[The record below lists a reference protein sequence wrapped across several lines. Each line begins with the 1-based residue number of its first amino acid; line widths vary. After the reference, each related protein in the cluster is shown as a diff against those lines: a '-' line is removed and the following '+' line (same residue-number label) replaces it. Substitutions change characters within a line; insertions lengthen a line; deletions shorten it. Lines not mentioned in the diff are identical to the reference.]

1 MRILQALRA
10 CTLILLPLLAHGQQ
24 VSAPEPQP
32 AGISGSV
39 TDVQGAVIPNAAVL
53 LEGPAAA
60 DKATATTG
68 NDGLFAFND
77 LRPSV
82 AYHVTISANGFAEWS
97 SPPITLQQGQQLNL
111 SAVHLTI
118 SVVQTTVTAV
128 SPEEAATQ
136 EIKIAEKQRVL
147 GVFPNFYV
155 VYTPNPAP
163 LTTKTKYKL
172 AIRTT
177 YDPVNILGIAFFAA
191 VDQAG
196 DSPDYQQGA
205 KGYAQRFGAGMA
217 DSFTD
222 VMLGGAVLPSL
233 LHQDPRY
240 FYQGT
245 GTIKSRVW
253 HAIASPFVCK
263 GDNGHDQF
271 NLSSIGGDLA
281 SASISNLYYPDSNRG
296 PGLVFTGTLISTG
309 GRIVDALAQEFI
321 FHHFT
326 PSAKK
331 RQAAQATAPVSAPS
345 N

>member
-1 MRILQALRA
+1 MRLRCALGA
-10 CTLILLPLLAHGQQ
+10 CLLLCLTPLRGQQ

-32 AGISGSV
+32 GSIIGTV
-39 TDVQGAVIPNAAVL
+39 TDAQDESISNASVVL
-53 LEGPAAA
+53 SGPAPA
-60 DKATATTG
+60 DRTTVTTSDSGFFSFQNLHPSIPYHITITAK
-68 NDGLFAFND
+68 
-77 LRPSV
+77 
-82 AYHVTISANGFAEWS
+82 GFAPWTS
-97 SPPITLQQGQQLNL
+97 QSITLTPGQNL
-111 SAVHLTI
+111 DLSSIKLTI
-118 SVVQTTVTAV
+118 AVVQTTVTAL
-128 SPEEAATQ
+128 SPEQIATQ
-136 EIKIAEKQRVL
+136 EVKIAEKQRVL
-147 GVFPNFYV
+147 AIFPNFYV

-163 LTTKTKYKL
+163 LTTKLKYQL
-172 AIRTT
+172 ALRTT
-177 YDPVNILGIAFFAA
+177 YDPVNILGVAFFAA

-196 DSPDYQQGA
+196 DSPDFQQGA

-222 VMLGGAVLPSL
+222 IMLGGAIFPSL

-245 GTIKSRVW
+245 GSIRSRAF

-263 GDNGHDQF
+263 GDNGHNQF

-296 PGLVFTGTLISTG
+296 PSLVFQGTAIGTA
-309 GRIVDALAQEFI
+309 GRIIDALAQEFL
-321 FHHFT
+321 FKRFT

-331 RQAAQATAPVSAPS
+331 QST